1 MVTLSRYECLG
12 AVVVDGG
19 VSGGGGAGRPR
30 RTTQLLVFT
39 RSAVRTQ
46 VREIRSATARV
57 DAAPGLAGPSSA
69 SLLSWQMY
77 GASVAAVCVHQ

>member
-12 AVVVDGG
+12 AVDVDGG

-57 DAAPGLAGPSSA
+57 
-69 SLLSWQMY
+69 
-77 GASVAAVCVHQ
+77 